1 MSEKEEE
8 KKDNDSNKTPAV
20 GDMANSVPGA
30 DVALAASGLGPVL
43 DTMKAF
49 SALTAGPK
57 LVESPDLKK
66 FNNAMQYEQI
76 KPIIETKM
84 LKDELFQK
92 PENDNT
98 NLDLDKKNTGS
109 NMDYRCKQTQ
119 TGGNPLELEETRLK
133 ECIQSKLDCKHIKEM
148 IVKKF
153 EQFVDTKV
161 VHPHFHSVSKKTN
174 NLNTVSIFYRHGLSK
189 IVSKI
194 MDDVKNKDKPDI
206 LKFFLDEIM
215 ENIENMEDEK
225 LMEYIYGF
233 DANLIFELV
242 NDENIKKLADE
253 NIKNKDKMCRLLVEL
268 YPEPEFNTL
277 INDLMVN
284 NLMTREEMEKW
295 RMIYNDFQMKEKMKE
310 DAAKKEEYALIE
322 KMGINNVLKIFN
334 LKPKK
339 KEIKQ
344 MYTDFVNAFTTY
356 DEKMGGKRKTIKRKS
371 KPSK

>member
-1 MSEKEEE
+1 
-8 KKDNDSNKTPAV
+8 
-20 GDMANSVPGA
+20 
-30 DVALAASGLGPVL
+30 
-43 DTMKAF
+43 
-49 SALTAGPK
+49 
-57 LVESPDLKK
+57 
-66 FNNAMQYEQI
+66 
-76 KPIIETKM
+76 
-84 LKDELFQK
+84 
-92 PENDNT
+92 
-98 NLDLDKKNTGS
+98 
-109 NMDYRCKQTQ
+109 
-119 TGGNPLELEETRLK
+119 
-133 ECIQSKLDCKHIKEM
+133 
-148 IVKKF
+148 
-153 EQFVDTKV
+153 
-161 VHPHFHSVSKKTN
+161 
-174 NLNTVSIFYRHGLSK
+174 
-189 IVSKI
+189 

-295 RMIYNDFQMKEKMKE
+295 RMIYNDFQMKEEMKE
-310 DAAKKEEYALIE
+310 DAAKKEENALIE
-322 KMGINNVLKIFN
+322 KMGINNVLKILN

-339 KEIKQ
+339 EDIKQ
-344 MYTDFVNAFTTY
+344 IYTKFVNAFTTY